1 MVLLKSSF
9 MFKVWVETYEYNQ
22 VSPLSEEMSAE
33 KYRDLKMTNY
43 TFLKI
48 IFVIYEKITTIC

>member
-1 MVLLKSSF
+1 MVLLKGSLT
-9 MFKVWVETYEYNQ
+9 FKVWVGTCEYNQ
-22 VSPLSEEMSAE
+22 LSPLSEEMSAE

-48 IFVIYEKITTIC
+48 IFMIYERITTIC